1 MTSPHVEQEKV
12 AANTS
17 NKSTPIVIE
26 NQQQT
31 TQSKNNSNAASSASS
46 QKQLLSLARKFSLDG
61 ALLPEEKQAP
71 IDDRSLR
78 RIKLTELRQQQ
89 NIEAIILRAIQY
101 CSDSTIAER
110 ADQDWFSSFIALAE
124 GISNKVMQDL
134 WAKILAGEV
143 SQSGS
148 FSLKTLQAFRTMS
161 IGEAKLLA
169 KACSI
174 SVSDSRKKNIRIIS
188 GAYQTPKLFN
198 FFNKNRQQRVD
209 LNQVDF
215 SYADIL
221 TLADNHLLF
230 EQETESHLFAKGE
243 KIQFHFNTKALNI
256 VAKKNDCILTF
267 YKFTPIGTELAM
279 LIADNADLG
288 FLTTIKAEL
297 AENFS
302 IEN

>member
-46 QKQLLSLARKFSLDG
+46 QKQLLGLARKFSLDG